1 MEIKWNTFMFEHCVA
16 EAWAALLA
24 SRNAISWKE
33 EGFSLWPR
41 VESSPTELWTKLD
54 DFVLDKIMSWDL
66 RVWNSAHRCVAATE
80 GLFSSLE
87 SDVANIYSKALEVTR
102 LPAVYSKQ
110 SLLDKAH
117 TFAAKSSRCLQL
129 LSPEKVRSYLRCNGS
144 DVPNNVSAM
153 VLEYCLLDAMQGNT
167 KDTVRQTIYEE
178 LKPIPL
184 WPTVGGSLKALAG
197 GTLIFPRNTE
207 ERNLFADSQQDT
219 TIDIEKL
226 SKKVKTR
233 FKNDVAGGVSGLA
246 KLRTLAGLAL
256 DWPRV
261 YQSPQ
266 EGSSSGQHLA
276 FRSTALD
283 GLLRRVWA
291 WIQQRFDD
299 EKCLP
304 PQLHDLWLMPVKGNQ
319 IRQCMPGDQSPPM
332 LILERTE
339 ILYGLLDLD
348 VQSSDVQTLP
358 AHVLDYQ
365 LLSPEAVTLLRH
377 QSNINPTLCMASSQD
392 LQSLVHWLSSNV
404 ALISRMPEANTK
416 ILLQEI
422 ERLARSKL
430 ATTNDRTEDPV
441 YKETARLLKRLPVF
455 SRQSAEAP
463 YK

>member
-16 EAWAALLA
+16 EAWAALLE
-24 SRNAISWKE
+24 SRNGMSWKE

-54 DFVLDKIMSWDL
+54 DFVLNKTMSWDS
-66 RVWNSAHRCVAATE
+66 RVWNTAHRCVTATE

-87 SDVANIYSKALEVTR
+87 GNVANMYSKPLESTR
-102 LPAVYSKQ
+102 LPAVYPKQ

-117 TFAAKSSRCLQL
+117 NFAAKSSRCLQL
-129 LSPEKVRSYLRCNGS
+129 LSPEKARSYLRCNGS

-167 KDTVRQTIYEE
+167 KDTVRRTIYEE

-184 WPTVGGSLKALAG
+184 WPTVGGSLKALAD
-197 GTLIFPRNTE
+197 GTLIFPRDTE
-207 ERNLFADSQQDT
+207 ERNLFAESRQDT

-233 FKNDVAGGVSGLA
+233 FGNDVAGGVCGLA
-246 KLRTLAGLAL
+246 KLRTLTDLAL

-266 EGSSSGQHLA
+266 EGSSSTQTLA

-283 GLLRRVWA
+283 DIIQRVWT
-291 WIQQRFDD
+291 WIQLRFEE

-304 PQLHDLWLMPVKGNQ
+304 PQLHNLWLMPVKGDQ

-339 ILYGLLDLD
+339 ILYGLMDLD
-348 VQSSDVQTLP
+348 EQSSSMPTLS
-358 AHVLDYQ
+358 AHILECQ
-365 LLSPEAVTLLRH
+365 LLPPKAVALLRH
-377 QSNINPTLCMASSQD
+377 QSNVDPTLRMASSQG
-392 LQSLVHWLSSNV
+392 LQPLVHWLSSNV

-422 ERLARSKL
+422 ERLARSAL
-430 ATTNDRTEDPV
+430 ATSNDQTRDPV

-455 SRQSAEAP
+455 SHQSAEAP